1 MITLTYLLLLVLF
14 ALSALLHGIT
24 GLGFPMITTGVL
36 TNFYSLETTIVMVL
50 MPALIINLVVLL
62 SRSER
67 GMFAEFFHYLKRYW
81 MLVVSSI
88 LGGYFGVKLLFMVD
102 VGYIYLLMS
111 AVIIFY
117 VATSLSGKVWRI
129 PVNGVTLAIFGALAG
144 LVGGSTNAMAPLLMV
159 YLLSTDND
167 TREIAKASN
176 LCYLAGKIVQFWVL
190 RDLVFAMP
198 LAEFSLLMLI
208 TLLSL
213 FFLLLGIRLREKIS
227 RRLFTVIILGI
238 LFIVGAKAGING
250 IMLLMA

>member
-1 MITLTYLLLLVLF
+1 
-14 ALSALLHGIT
+14 
-24 GLGFPMITTGVL
+24 MITTGVL

-50 MPALIINLVVLL
+50 LPALIINLVVLL
-62 SRSER
+62 ARRER
-67 GMFAEFFHYLKRYW
+67 GVFAEFAYYLKRYW

-88 LGGYFGVKLLFMVD
+88 LGGYLGVKLLFLVD

-117 VATSLSGKVWRI
+117 VATHLTGKEWRI
-129 PVNGVTLAIFGALAG
+129 PVSWITLAIFGALAG
-144 LVGGSTNAMAPLLMV
+144 LVGGATNAMAPLLMV
-159 YLLSTDND
+159 YLLSTDSD

-176 LCYLAGKIVQFWVL
+176 LCYLAGKLVQFWVL

-198 LAEFSLLMLI
+198 AAEFGLLMVI

-227 RRLFTVIILGI
+227 RKLFTMIILVV
-238 LFIVGAKAGING
+238 LFIVGAKAGVNG
-250 IMLLMA
+250 VMLLMA

>member
-1 MITLTYLLLLVLF
+1 M
-14 ALSALLHGIT
+14 
-24 GLGFPMITTGVL
+24 
-36 TNFYSLETTIVMVL
+36 
-50 MPALIINLVVLL
+50 
-62 SRSER
+62 
-67 GMFAEFFHYLKRYW
+67 
-81 MLVVSSI
+81 VVSSI

-190 RDLVFAMP
+190 RDLVFTMP

-250 IMLLMA
+250 MMLLIA

>member
-1 MITLTYLLLLVLF
+1 
-14 ALSALLHGIT
+14 
-24 GLGFPMITTGVL
+24 MITTGVL

-67 GMFAEFFHYLKRYW
+67 GMFAEFYHYLKRYW

-144 LVGGSTNAMAPLLMV
+144 LVGGSTNAMAP
-159 YLLSTDND
+159 
-167 TREIAKASN
+167 
-176 LCYLAGKIVQFWVL
+176 
-190 RDLVFAMP
+190 P
-198 LAEFSLLMLI
+198 LI
-208 TLLSL
+208 TTLV
-213 FFLLLGIRLREKIS
+213 RLPKRVIS
-227 RRLFTVIILGI
+227 AI
-238 LFIVGAKAGING
+238 
-250 IMLLMA
+250 